1 MDLNDTSKHVRNVSE
16 QSSETSS
23 IDEQLLNDTCELEQG
38 FVDNAV
44 QTVQQR
50 RQLRRRLLNT
60 LVLIGHILLRLLCS
74 SSHSSTREQESK
86 NEHTD

>member
-1 MDLNDTSKHVRNVSE
+1 MDLNASSKDVRNVSE

-23 IDEQLLNDTCELEQG
+23 VDDQLLNDTYELEQG
-38 FVDNAV
+38 FVDNAG

-74 SSHSSTREQESK
+74 SHPTTREQERK
-86 NEHTD
+86 NEHAD